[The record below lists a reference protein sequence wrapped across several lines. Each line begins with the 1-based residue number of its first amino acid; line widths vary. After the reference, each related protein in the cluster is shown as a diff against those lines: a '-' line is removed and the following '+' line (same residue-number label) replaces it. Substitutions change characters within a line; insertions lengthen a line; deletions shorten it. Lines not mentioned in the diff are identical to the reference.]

1 MADVARE
8 FQADWGVLEPLQTE
22 TSLGGQVNELKAIL
36 ETSSDLPAI
45 LIGYSWGAWLSFIV
59 SAKHP
64 SLVRKLVLI
73 GSGPF
78 ETGYVG
84 RIQATRLSRLN
95 EGERAEYESIINVL
109 DDPGSEGKATAFAR
123 LGALASRTDEYD
135 PMDRKP
141 DETDVDGK
149 QATASMPF

>member
-1 MADVARE
+1 
-8 FQADWGVLEPLQTE
+8 L
-22 TSLGGQVNELKAIL
+22 
-36 ETSSDLPAI
+36 
-45 LIGYSWGAWLSFIV
+45 GAWLSFIV

-149 QATASMPF
+149 QATAFMPF